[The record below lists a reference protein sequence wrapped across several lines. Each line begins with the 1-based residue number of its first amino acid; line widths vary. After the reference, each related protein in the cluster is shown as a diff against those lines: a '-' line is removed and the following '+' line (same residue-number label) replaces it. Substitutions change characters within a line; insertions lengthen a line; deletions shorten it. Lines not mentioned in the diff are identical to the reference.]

1 VAENQ
6 SARTDSY
13 STVSVVLLAP
23 ARHFTAFQ
31 ICKPKGAAILR
42 EEGDDPVCDDPE
54 GTDRAAVHRR
64 ILQAISDYLGLDG

>member
-1 VAENQ
+1 VPTGSGFSSLLPRAANL
-6 SARTDSY
+6 
-13 STVSVVLLAP
+13 LLAP

-54 GTDRAAVHRR
+54 GTDRAVVHRR
-64 ILQAISDYLGLDG
+64 ILQAISDHLGLDG